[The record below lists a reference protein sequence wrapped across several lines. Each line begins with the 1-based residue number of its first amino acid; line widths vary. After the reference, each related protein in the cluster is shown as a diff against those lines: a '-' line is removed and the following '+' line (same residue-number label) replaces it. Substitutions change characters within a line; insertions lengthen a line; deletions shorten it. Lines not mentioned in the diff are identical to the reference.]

1 MRPVVFVLV
10 LKENAVVALALVGN
24 VFGIVK
30 TCFDLTWE
38 FSVINIQIFF
48 VFFANKMALY
58 YCTAFFTIGQTN
70 MGKSHVKGMQQ
81 LVRKF

>member
-38 FSVINIQIFF
+38 FSVINIQIIFGF
-48 VFFANKMALY
+48 
-58 YCTAFFTIGQTN
+58 C
-70 MGKSHVKGMQQ
+70 
-81 LVRKF
+81 